1 MDFIKSAISSNLRL
15 DGRRLD
21 EQYELNL
28 VPNISSFSHGSSQ
41 VSFGDSVVQTTIHF
55 SIVSPADSAPDE
67 GMIEL
72 SISGTNVFDNSELSQ
87 KSYELLC
94 TILYDIQF
102 AHSFLDLKSLCILPG
117 QFCWNVRIHLTVVKH
132 GGSLID
138 ALSMGVLTAFKCSEV
153 PSVNVMLRDELESS
167 FDSSNLQ
174 IKLST
179 EENQVFEKLIESLPI
194 VTSVGKVGKNYIWAM
209 TKEEES
215 CSDGTLSVAVSMTG
229 RCLAI
234 KSKGSCFDVN
244 SIESI
249 IRKSSEIALDNFNTI
264 NQCLSHP

>member
-21 EQYELNL
+21 EQYELNI

-41 VSFGDSVVQTTIHF
+41 VSFGDSVVQTTILF
-55 SIVSPADSAPDE
+55 SIASPGDSTPDE
-67 GMIEL
+67 GIIEL
-72 SISGTNVFDNSELSQ
+72 SISGTNVFENSELSQ

-117 QFCWNVRIHLTVVKH
+117 QFCWNVRIHSTVVKH

-138 ALSMGVLTAFKCSEV
+138 ALSIGVLAAFKCSEV
-153 PSVNVMLRDELESS
+153 PSVNVMLRDDLESS
-167 FDSSNLQ
+167 LDSSNLQ
-174 IKLST
+174 IKLCT
-179 EENQVFEKLIESLPI
+179 EENQIFKKLVENLPI
-194 VTSVGKVGKNYIWAM
+194 VTSVGKIGKNYIWAM
-209 TKEEES
+209 TKDEES
-215 CSDGTLSVAVSMTG
+215 CSDGTLSVAVATTG

-234 KSKGSCFDVN
+234 KSKGSCFDLN

-249 IRKSSEIALDNFNTI
+249 IRKSSEIALENFNII
-264 NQCLSHP
+264 NQYIA